1 MAKICFPFVAA
12 KAIYLARKG
21 FANCNTNEKK
31 TGKKEGGIQ
40 VLSANRLLT
49 VFGDYHS

>member
-1 MAKICFPFVAA
+1 MAKICFPFVAV

-21 FANCNTNEKK
+21 FVIQMKKK

-40 VLSANRLLT
+40 VLSANRF
-49 VFGDYHS
+49 VDCIW